1 LHGGLSLA
9 VSALFVWPSWRFD
22 AVRTPTVMQARDL
35 IVESFGD

>member
-1 LHGGLSLA
+1 MAACPLPFPRYSFG
-9 VSALFVWPSWRFD
+9 VSWRFD